1 MANQRLTDKT
11 ELTEQI
17 YSDDLFHVV
26 DVSDTTGSS
35 AGTSKKVQARR
46 LIVTTRSSWSNA
58 EVQDLNSTAQDLFS
72 PPAGYYVIPI
82 CLTMFC
88 EYAAGTESSN
98 NHLYIG
104 YAGSGTTAYWDYGSR
119 IMGGKTSD
127 QTYQY
132 SGGVPV
138 GGGLAYA
145 GDISGV
151 SFKAWSGG
159 AFNGGWSVKAYFTC
173 HMIEKL

>member
-11 ELTEQI
+11 ELTDQI
-17 YSDDLFHVV
+17 YSDDLFHIV

-58 EVQDLNSTAQDLFS
+58 EVQDLDSTPQDLFS

-82 CLTMFC
+82 CLTVFC
-88 EYAAGTESSN
+88 EYAAPQESSN
-98 NHLYIG
+98 NGLYVG
-104 YAGSGTTAYWDYGSR
+104 FTGSGTSAYWDVAAR
-119 IMGGKTSD
+119 IMGNKTSD
-127 QTYQY
+127 QTYQL
-132 SGGVPV
+132 GGVSPI

-145 GDISGV
+145 GDISGKT
-151 SFKAWSGG
+151 FKAWSNA
-159 AFNGGWSVKAYFTC
+159 AFNGGWSAKVYFTC